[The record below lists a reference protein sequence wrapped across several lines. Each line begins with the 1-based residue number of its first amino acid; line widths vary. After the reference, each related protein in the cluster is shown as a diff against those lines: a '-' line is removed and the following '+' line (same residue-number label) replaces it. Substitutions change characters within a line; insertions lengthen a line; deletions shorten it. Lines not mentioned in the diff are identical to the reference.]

1 VTERVEVDVT
11 ASVPPE
17 TNNSPEVKLGVKR
30 DPLTLKLESKVED
43 ALMNSPAALEVGVK
57 AFVNKV
63 SHAPGSPDDPPEAS
77 SPAQKTLPDESVVN
91 VPPPAKLEQ
100 SRLLIVKPLV
110 NVTAP
115 LNLEVPRT
123 PNVVEA
129 FTPPIMTSFSFALT
143 TKVFVSKTPESE
155 KVEVAWVIDSSWVP
169 PAAMSTVF

>member
-1 VTERVEVDVT
+1 LVV
-11 ASVPPE
+11 
-17 TNNSPEVKLGVKR
+17 
-30 DPLTLKLESKVED
+30 
-43 ALMNSPAALEVGVK
+43 EVGVRALAK
-57 AFVNKV
+57 SV
-63 SHAPGSPDDPPEAS
+63 SHEPGVP
-77 SPAQKTLPDESVVN
+77 L
-91 VPPPAKLEQ
+91 VPPPQPVQLSTVIA
-100 SRLLIVKPLV
+100 PLTV
-110 NVTAP
+110 RVPPIVTAP